1 VDHQHLIVLNFLY
14 LLPCPHSSSSP
25 FSLTFHHLPKKY
37 PENKKYIPK
46 VFISETILRK
56 SKPLKYKIKKRD
68 FYEENLWV
76 SRNFPI
82 YDIKN
87 NPFNQ
92 IPNPTNSQL
101 IKPYYSK
108 IQTLI
113 GSNLILIPI
122 NPLHRITSS
131 EKQQTEEEK
140 I

>member
-1 VDHQHLIVLNFLY
+1 MKKIYGFL
-14 LLPCPHSSSSP
+14 
-25 FSLTFHHLPKKY
+25 
-37 PENKKYIPK
+37 E
-46 VFISETILRK
+46 ISQ
-56 SKPLKYKIKKRD
+56 
-68 FYEENLWV
+68 FMG
-76 SRNFPI
+76 F
-82 YDIKN
+82 IKN

-101 IKPYYSK
+101 IKPYDSK